1 MKKRLLII
9 LGFFIG
15 VGLAFS
21 LSVGAQ
27 MYIPSVWE
35 RSDDDT
41 YVIPIDN
48 DAGTTL
54 NVGATG
60 DRIPYGYFTDLS
72 ATNLTITATT
82 TSPLLLDDGTVS
94 APAYSFMNDSNSGL
108 YRIGA
113 DNIGLTLNGS
123 NVVDYATTG
132 VTITGDLTV
141 SGTSSSSLFYAGD
154 GTASLPSYSFASD
167 TDTGIFRLSA
177 NELSFGAGGSE
188 GLRIDFNEL
197 EVQPLMT
204 LATGPI
210 ELEED
215 AGAVTAINL
224 PVSATP
230 TAGDEMSITFSI
242 DSNSVL
248 TVKALADSSGG
259 VDNLIVYT
267 PDGVNFGIGTST
279 PATLLDIYSSATSTI
294 TIDSDSATQGACL
307 KLSDFDSS
315 DYTYCVVQD
324 GTMSCSVNSCE

>member
-1 MKKRLLII
+1 MKKRLLFALISFLVVFSAII
-9 LGFFIG
+9 VLNSVQAQIMPPIAFPDANEDWQPITET
-15 VGLAFS
+15 VG
-21 LSVGAQ
+21 
-27 MYIPSVWE
+27 W
-35 RSDDDT
+35 
-41 YVIPIDN
+41 
-48 DAGTTL
+48 GTPT
-54 NVGATG
+54 VPWAA
-60 DRIPYGYFTDLS
+60 GYFTDLS
-72 ATNLTITATT
+72 ATNLTVTATT

-141 SGTSSSSLFYAGD
+141 SGTSSSSLFYAGN

-177 NELSFGAGGSE
+177 NELSFGAGGSR

-215 AGAVTAINL
+215 SGAVTAINL
-224 PVSATP
+224 S
-230 TAGDEMSITFSI
+230 FCY
-242 DSNSVL
+242 SNRWR
-248 TVKALADSSGG
+248 
-259 VDNLIVYT
+259 
-267 PDGVNFGIGTST
+267 
-279 PATLLDIYSSATSTI
+279 
-294 TIDSDSATQGACL
+294 
-307 KLSDFDSS
+307 
-315 DYTYCVVQD
+315 
-324 GTMSCSVNSCE
+324 

>member
-1 MKKRLLII
+1 MKKRLLFALISFLVVFSAII
-9 LGFFIG
+9 VLNSVQAQIMPPIAFPDANEDWQPITET
-15 VGLAFS
+15 VG
-21 LSVGAQ
+21 
-27 MYIPSVWE
+27 W
-35 RSDDDT
+35 
-41 YVIPIDN
+41 
-48 DAGTTL
+48 GTPT
-54 NVGATG
+54 VPWAA
-60 DRIPYGYFTDLS
+60 GYFTDLS
-72 ATNLTITATT
+72 ATNLTVTATT

-94 APAYSFMNDSNSGL
+94 APAYSFM
-108 YRIGA
+108 
-113 DNIGLTLNGS
+113 
-123 NVVDYATTG
+123 
-132 VTITGDLTV
+132 
-141 SGTSSSSLFYAGD
+141 
-154 GTASLPSYSFASD
+154 SD
-167 TDTGIFRLSA
+167 TDTGIFRLSV

-215 AGAVTAINL
+215 SGAVTAINL

-307 KLSDFDSS
+307 KLSDFDSA
-315 DYTYCVVQD
+315 DYTYCIVQD
-324 GTMSCSVNSCE
+324 GTMTCSTDSCE

>member
-1 MKKRLLII
+1 MKRHLLKICSILMFLSII
-9 LGFFIG
+9 FGINTIYAAPGFPVMIPG
-15 VGLAFS
+15 T
-21 LSVGAQ
+21 
-27 MYIPSVWE
+27 IPS
-35 RSDDDT
+35 
-41 YVIPIDN
+41 
-48 DAGTTL
+48 
-54 NVGATG
+54 
-60 DRIPYGYFTDLS
+60 
-72 ATNLTITATT
+72 
-82 TSPLLLDDGTVS
+82 DDGTYAITIQNANETAS
-94 APAYSFMNDSNSGL
+94 INLGATADSIPFGYFDELSVTTTT
-108 YRIGA
+108 A
-113 DNIGLTLNGS
+113 DYAEFGTI
-123 NVVDYATTG
+123 VVDVVASS
-132 VTITGDLTV
+132 TV
-141 SGTSSSSLFYAGD
+141 FYAGN
-154 GTASLPSYSFASD
+154 GTAAAPSYTFASD

-215 AGAVTAINL
+215 SGAVTAINL

>member
-94 APAYSFMNDSNSGL
+94 APAYSFM
-108 YRIGA
+108 
-113 DNIGLTLNGS
+113 
-123 NVVDYATTG
+123 
-132 VTITGDLTV
+132 
-141 SGTSSSSLFYAGD
+141 
-154 GTASLPSYSFASD
+154 SD

-215 AGAVTAINL
+215 SGAVTAINL